1 MRITTNTQKQTEMY
15 TKNEKKTRR
24 KLNLEDSLRF
34 GRVEGS
40 LFFAVPFFLFSLA
53 QFSEFRNIPAT
64 HKTVFIFDNWR
75 NGTTQRRGHKR
86 ARACTCVWGGTDRQ
100 MMVLAY
106 IRWRFGRA
114 PWITLYIK
122 LRFIP
127 LWTWTSF
134 GRQMYICFN
143 FFFFFLWLSVCVA
156 GEPFA
161 LIYELGPSAWNHRR
175 ITPVE

>member
-1 MRITTNTQKQTEMY
+1 M
-15 TKNEKKTRR
+15 KKRSEESWTL
-24 KLNLEDSLRF
+24 KIVCVSDGLKVPCF
-34 GRVEGS
+34 S
-40 LFFAVPFFLFSLA
+40 LFLSSFSL
-53 QFSEFRNIPAT
+53 SLNFRSS
-64 HKTVFIFDNWR
+64 KTFQQHTKQSLSLTIGVTVQPNAEDIK
-75 NGTTQRRGHKR
+75 GLAR
-86 ARACTCVWGGTDRQ
+86 ARVCVCRGGRTDRQ

-106 IRWRFGRA
+106 IRWRFGRT

-143 FFFFFLWLSVCVA
+143 FFFLWLSVCVA

-161 LIYELGPSAWNHRR
+161 LINELGPSAWNQRR